1 MTLLD
6 KAIKALTEI
15 EAVEYPAARHSNTVE
30 MMALVA
36 NFRIIAR
43 QALSDL
49 SSVKLEEGDVE
60 WLIRDLGTSRFQA
73 HCGEGT
79 LERQTRERHN
89 ARIDRLIAFLG
100 QGGAG

>member
-1 MTLLD
+1 MTPLD
-6 KAIKALTEI
+6 KAIKALERIKAERNSQADYEI
-15 EAVEYPAARHSNTVE
+15 AA
-30 MMALVA
+30 
-36 NFRIIAR
+36 

-60 WLIRDLGTSRFQA
+60 WLIRDLGTSRFPA

-100 QGGAG
+100 QGGG